1 MEYTIEKDIPI
12 PRKRT
17 IDSEWARFADSMEAG
32 DSILVPDRQKAT
44 NLVAVLRRR
53 DFKAP
58 TRVEAGGVR
67 VWKMLKEA
75 TYK

>member
-32 DSILVPDRQKAT
+32 DSILVPDRQKA
-44 NLVAVLRRR
+44 
-53 DFKAP
+53 P